1 MFMKCVAIIPA
12 GGAGRRMGGGVP
24 KQYLPLAGLPLLV
37 HTLRVFWHS
46 PLVSRIL
53 LAVPEADIPQV
64 RARIVE
70 PFGLA
75 DRVRVLAGGDQRQ
88 DSVRNALSH
97 IREDDEIVLVHDGVR
112 PCLWPALIEQAVAAA
127 AADGAA
133 VAGVPVTDTLK
144 ETTPEG
150 WVARTVPREGLWSAQ
165 TPQAF
170 RREILAAA
178 HERAAADGFYGTD
191 EAALVERIGFPV
203 RMIPGGE
210 ENIKVTTR
218 ADLLYAEA
226 VLGRRDADR
235 FRL

>member
-1 MFMKCVAIIPA
+1 
-12 GGAGRRMGGGVP
+12 
-24 KQYLPLAGLPLLV
+24 
-37 HTLRVFWHS
+37 
-46 PLVSRIL
+46 
-53 LAVPEADIPQV
+53 
-64 RARIVE
+64 
-70 PFGLA
+70 
-75 DRVRVLAGGDQRQ
+75 
-88 DSVRNALSH
+88 VRNALSH

>member
-1 MFMKCVAIIPA
+1 
-12 GGAGRRMGGGVP
+12 MGGGVP

-37 HTLRVFWHS
+37 HTLRVFWRS

-53 LAVPEADIPQV
+53 LAVPEADILQV

-97 IREDDEIVLVHDGVR
+97 IRNDDEIVLVHDGVR

-133 VAGVPVTDTLK
+133 VVGVPVTDTLK
-144 ETTPEG
+144 ETTPDG

-191 EAALVERIGFPV
+191 EAALAERIGFPV

-226 VLGRRDADR
+226 VMGRRDADR